1 MPRRSLPAL
10 QGNTTLLMSPAVL
23 TSLRAM
29 VEQKLLGDSANPYMA
44 WVQEDD
50 FNWGG
55 GGARGGGGG
64 ILLYYN
70 IMMLK

>member
-1 MPRRSLPAL
+1 M
-10 QGNTTLLMSPAVL
+10 AV
-23 TSLRAM
+23 A
-29 VEQKLLGDSANPYMA
+29 KLLLCCDIIIMQMLYRGVALFTFTRVMAAILESNA

-55 GGARGGGGG
+55 GGGGAF
-64 ILLYYN
+64 ILL